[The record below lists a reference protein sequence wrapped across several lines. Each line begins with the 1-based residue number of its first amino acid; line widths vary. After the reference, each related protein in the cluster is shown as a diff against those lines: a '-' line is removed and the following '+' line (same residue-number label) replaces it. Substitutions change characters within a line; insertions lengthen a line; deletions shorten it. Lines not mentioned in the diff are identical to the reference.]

1 MTVWSLSLQRRA
13 MAPPVVLGNQ
23 AMLKEAHENA
33 TRSVENVLYN
43 VSFATK
49 YFSEFLWRKTVNVV

>member
-13 MAPPVVLGNQ
+13 VAPLVVLGNQ

-33 TRSVENVLYN
+33 TRSVENVLYT

-49 YFSEFLWRKTVNVV
+49 YFCEFL